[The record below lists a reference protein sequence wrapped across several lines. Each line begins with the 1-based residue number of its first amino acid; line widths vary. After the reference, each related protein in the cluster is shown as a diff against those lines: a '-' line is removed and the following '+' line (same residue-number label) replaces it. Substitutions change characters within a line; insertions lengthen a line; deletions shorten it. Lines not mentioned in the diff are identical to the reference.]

1 MTGRTRHVVP
11 NAWHVCVA
19 RDAWRVGVVTHCRP
33 LPPQSMRT
41 KPVSKIVAVLI
52 AGLLNLLSVAPAG
65 AQMRLDVTGVGATQY
80 PIAVGQFE
88 SESAVPENV
97 TEILRADLRNSGLF
111 KLIDPGFTLNE
122 TSEIDFDALRS
133 RGADAVVGGSVTQL
147 ANGQY
152 DVRFRLT
159 DAVRREVLGTPVSM
173 VASESD
179 LRYAAHKI
187 ADYVYEKLTGEKG
200 VFTTRIAFIT
210 RKRDAYRLNISDWDG
225 KNIRI
230 PLTSSEPII
239 SPSWSPDG
247 TRLAYVSFETRKPVV
262 YVHRISTGKRI
273 PVANFRGSNSAP
285 AWSPDSRTLA
295 VALTRD
301 GSSQI
306 YLVDA
311 NGQSR
316 PRKLV
321 SSSGID
327 TEPQFAPNGT
337 DVYFSSDRGG
347 SPQIYRISTNGG
359 SAKRI
364 TFGSGYNVS
373 PRVSPDGKTLAY
385 VTRRKGRHYIALK
398 NLETGEESLLSDGG
412 YEESPS
418 FSPNGRWLMYATK
431 SAGRDTLIASSV
443 DGRVR
448 QRMSADSGDIREPTW
463 GPFGG

>member
-1 MTGRTRHVVP
+1 M
-11 NAWHVCVA
+11 NK
-19 RDAWRVGVVTHCRP
+19 
-33 LPPQSMRT
+33 
-41 KPVSKIVAVLI
+41 KPVSTLLAALFVTVLSL
-52 AGLLNLLSVAPAG
+52 AHALPAA

-80 PIAVGQFE
+80 PIAVGRFE
-88 SESAVPENV
+88 SATEVPENI

-111 KLIDPGFTLNE
+111 KLIDPGFSL
-122 TSEIDFDALRS
+122 SERGDIDFDTLRS
-133 RGADAVVGGSVTQL
+133 RGADAVVGGSVTRL
-147 ANGQY
+147 ANGQF

-173 VASESD
+173 VANASD

-273 PVANFRGSNSAP
+273 PVANFKGSNSAP
-285 AWSPDSRTLA
+285 AWSPDSKTLA

-306 YLVDA
+306 YLISAD
-311 NGQSR
+311 GQSS
-316 PRKLV
+316 PRRLV

-385 VTRRKGRHYIALK
+385 VTRRKGKHYIALK
-398 NLETGEESLLSDGG
+398 DLETGKESLLSEGG
-412 YEESPS
+412 SEESPS

-431 SAGRDTLIASSV
+431 SGGRDMLIASSV

-448 QRMSADSGDIREPTW
+448 QRMTADSGDIREPTW
-463 GPFGG
+463 GPFGS